1 MNYLKEEFLKKERKK
16 NQMLIN
22 DLKDYLGFA
31 VAGNFA
37 GHLGEAGEA
46 DEFSVIKTEERNAP
60 KGLFPFYI
68 KGHDSFLKT
77 YPISDEFISTHDRE
91 ADKLQAEPEVALIC
105 DFVYEDGKVI
115 DIIPKYF
122 SAFNDCSLRIQDGK
136 KLSTKKNWGINTKGI
151 SKDFIEIDNF
161 TEDGI
166 LSKYHLSS
174 FIKRDGKLHNYGTI
188 SAVKSYSYFFTQLK
202 NWMIEKFN
210 TQEDCGPLEELS
222 QFMGDATAK
231 GILIASGATAYSEFG
246 KRNFLKKGD
255 ELFIYVYNA
264 RVYSHQEIINNI
276 DSNTKLSE
284 CSKLHQ
290 FII

>member
-1 MNYLKEEFLKKERKK
+1 MQL
-16 NQMLIN
+16 N

-46 DEFSVIKTEERNAP
+46 DEFSVIQTEEKDAP

-68 KGHDSFLKT
+68 KGHDSFLST
-77 YPISDEFISTHDRE
+77 YPISDKTISTHNRE
-91 ADKLQAEPEVALIC
+91 EDKIQAEPEVGLIC
-105 DFVYEDGKVI
+105 DFIYENKKVI
-115 DIIPKYF
+115 DIIPRYV
-122 SAFNDCSLRIQDGK
+122 SAFNDCSLRVQDGK
-136 KLSTKKNWGINTKGI
+136 KLSTKKNWGSNTKGI
-151 SKDFIEIDNF
+151 SKEFIKIDNF
-161 TEDGI
+161 TENGI

-174 FIKRDGKLHNYGTI
+174 FIKRDGKTHNYGTI

-202 NWMIEKFN
+202 DWMIDKFN
-210 TQEDCGPLEELS
+210 TQEDCGPLEEIS
-222 QFMGDATAK
+222 QFMTNAKNAK
-231 GILIASGATAYSEFG
+231 GLLIASGATAYSQFG

-264 RVYSHQEIINNI
+264 RIYSHQEIVNNI
-276 DSNTKLSE
+276 DSDISLSE

-290 FII
+290 VIN